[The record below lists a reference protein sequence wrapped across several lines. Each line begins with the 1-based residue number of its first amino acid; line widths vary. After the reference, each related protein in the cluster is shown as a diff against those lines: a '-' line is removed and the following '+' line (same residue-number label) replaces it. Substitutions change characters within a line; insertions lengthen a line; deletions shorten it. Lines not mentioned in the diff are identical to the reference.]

1 MNIEKCAEAIKAEEN
16 RIDLLVLNAGKWR
29 CKMGMIQV
37 VTVDINY
44 DLF

>member
-1 MNIEKCAEAIKAEEN
+1 MNIEKCAEGIKAEEK

-37 VTVDINY
+37 VRVNINFA
-44 DLF
+44 LF